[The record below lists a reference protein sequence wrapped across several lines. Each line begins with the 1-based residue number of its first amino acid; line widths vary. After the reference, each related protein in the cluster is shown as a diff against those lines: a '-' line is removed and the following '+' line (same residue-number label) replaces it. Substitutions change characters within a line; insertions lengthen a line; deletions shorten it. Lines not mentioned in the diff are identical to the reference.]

1 MVDYHNP
8 ITVAHEHR
16 TCSPIN
22 RSVFSI
28 AEMMNFWHT
37 VDGIF
42 IWEFFT
48 TLGYEWE
55 VIRGRRPYRWTILIY
70 SITRVATLLTII
82 LDMVGFDST
91 APIYCQIWVTFTALC
106 TYTAFVSASLLI
118 VLRAIAVWNMAKIA
132 FVITMG
138 VWVADVALFINGTVR
153 IRSTWSPE
161 ANSCARLNLEST
173 KPALIGSLITDVVLL
188 LIMLSGVLRLRLEAV
203 GAFDLG
209 HILWKQGLNWLL
221 LATVA
226 EVPPLFLQSIK
237 GGYWLNSNPA
247 NQTEPTSLIFRTPS
261 IIIMSITA
269 TRMYR
274 SLIDFASSDSS
285 GDVPRENE
293 HTVSELR
300 VRSGTVP
307 PSWMEVSTCRVSYII
322 TDPHGHYKTHEVSL
336 NVDVERGSEVRETTV
351 PLLECWIS
359 LLTRCLNAIGLPY

>member
-1 MVDYHNP
+1 
-8 ITVAHEHR
+8 
-16 TCSPIN
+16 
-22 RSVFSI
+22 
-28 AEMMNFWHT
+28 
-37 VDGIF
+37 
-42 IWEFFT
+42 
-48 TLGYEWE
+48 
-55 VIRGRRPYRWTILIY
+55 
-70 SITRVATLLTII
+70 
-82 LDMVGFDST
+82 
-91 APIYCQIWVTFTALC
+91 
-106 TYTAFVSASLLI
+106 
-118 VLRAIAVWNMAKIA
+118 
-132 FVITMG
+132 
-138 VWVADVALFINGTVR
+138 VADVALFINGTVR

-226 EVPPLFLQSIK
+226 EVPPLVLM
-237 GGYWLNSNPA
+237 YLDLN
-247 NQTEPTSLIFRTPS
+247 EPTSLIFRTPS
-261 IIIMSITA
+261 IIIMSIAA

-307 PSWMEVSTCRVSYII
+307 PSWMEVS
-322 TDPHGHYKTHEVSL
+322 
-336 NVDVERGSEVRETTV
+336 VRM
-351 PLLECWIS
+351 
-359 LLTRCLNAIGLPY
+359 